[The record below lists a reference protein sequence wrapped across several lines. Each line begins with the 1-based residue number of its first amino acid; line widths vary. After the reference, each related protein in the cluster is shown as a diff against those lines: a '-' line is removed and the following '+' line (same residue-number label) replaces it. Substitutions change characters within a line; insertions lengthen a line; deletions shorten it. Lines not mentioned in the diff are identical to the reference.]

1 MDKMTVMGV
10 GAHPDDLE
18 LLCGG
23 TLARY
28 AALGHKVVMAHLN
41 NGDKGHYKLSCAE
54 IAEIRKQEAENA
66 GKIIGAE
73 VVSLDV
79 PDAELFSNLETRR
92 LVINLVRQV
101 QPDMIITH
109 SPADYLADHIT
120 TSELVWGASYFGAS
134 PLLKTQAKTLDKIVP
149 VFFVDTLAGM
159 GFLPTDYV
167 DISETFEKKMEMI
180 RQHDSQLQWL
190 LEHDDMD
197 ILELVEISARFRGLQ
212 CGVQYAEGFRQYEVW
227 GRKIPARLLP

>member
-1 MDKMTVMGV
+1 MEKMTVMAV

-18 LLCGG
+18 ILCGG

-41 NGDKGHYKLSCAE
+41 NGDKGHYKLSCEE
-54 IAEIRKQEAENA
+54 IAEIRKKEADNA
-66 GKIIGAE
+66 GRIIGAE

-92 LVINLVRQV
+92 LVIDLVRQV
-101 QPDMIITH
+101 QPGVIITH
-109 SPADYLADHIT
+109 SLVDYLADHT
-120 TSELVWGASYFGAS
+120 TTGELVCDAGYFGTS
-134 PLLKTQAKTLDKIVP
+134 PLLKTETKALDKIVP
-149 VFFVDTLAGM
+149 VYFMDTVVGM

-167 DISETFEKKMEMI
+167 DISETFEKKIEMVK
-180 RQHDSQLQWL
+180 QHKSQLQWL
-190 LEHDDMD
+190 LEHDNMD
-197 ILELVEISARFRGLQ
+197 ILELVETSARFRGLQ

-227 GRKIPARLLP
+227 GRKVPSRLLP